1 MPRRTSILKTAAIYV
16 GILIFVAFFFFPIL
30 WMIVTSIKL
39 PRDMFSL
46 GVLPF
51 IQFKPTLKHWHSELI
66 TVGAENRHALINS
79 TIIGLSSATISTVL
93 GILAGYALA
102 RYEFRRWKNIDII
115 TWFLSLRFLPAIS
128 VAIPFYILIK
138 TAGLLDTHIAVIILH
153 SAFFLPYSVLVLR
166 DAFKSL
172 PREIEEAAMVDGA
185 SPSTI
190 LWRIAVPLIAPA
202 IVAVFILLFSFSW
215 NEFLFAFLLT
225 SKVAVTMPVHIAG
238 SVTTIGVL
246 FYTLSVRQL
255 LAIIPP
261 VILALFIQRY
271 IVSGLT
277 LGAIKG

>member
-1 MPRRTSILKTAAIYV
+1 MPKGDVLKKVVIYLLIILFT
-16 GILIFVAFFFFPIL
+16 AFFFFPVL
-30 WMIVTSIKL
+30 WMIVTSIKY
-39 PRDMFSL
+39 PRDIFTL
-46 GVLPF
+46 GIIPF
-51 IQFKPTLKHWHSELI
+51 LQYQPTLQHWYSELVV
-66 TVGAENRHALINS
+66 VGAENFRALFNS
-79 TIIGLSSATISTVL
+79 TIIGVSSAAIATVL
-93 GILAGYALA
+93 GILAGYSLA
-102 RYEFRRWKNIDII
+102 RYEFKKWKNIDII

-128 VAIPFYILIK
+128 VAIPFYAMIK
-138 TAGLLDTHIAVIILH
+138 SAGLLDTHIAVIILH
-153 SAFFLPYSVLVLR
+153 SAFFLPYAVLVLR

-185 SPSTI
+185 STMI
-190 LWRIAVPLIAPA
+190 IMWRIAVPLIAPA
-202 IVAVFILLFSFSW
+202 IAAVFILLFSFSW

-225 SKVAVTMPVHIAG
+225 SKNAVTMPVHIAG

-261 VILALFIQRY
+261 VILAMLIQKY